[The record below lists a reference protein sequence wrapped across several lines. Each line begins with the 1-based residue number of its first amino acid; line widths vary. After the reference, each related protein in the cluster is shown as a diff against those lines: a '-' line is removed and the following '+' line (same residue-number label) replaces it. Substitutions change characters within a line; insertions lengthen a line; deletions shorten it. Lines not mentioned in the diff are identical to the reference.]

1 MHTIV
6 ELADFV
12 RIWPRYWSEDEYNEF
27 IDYIAANPLAGTV
40 IPHSG
45 GVRKVRWKCQNSGK
59 SGGVRV
65 IYFTRNAE
73 GMLIL
78 ITIYAKSKTA
88 DLSPTQL
95 KDLRHDYEKI
105 STAKR
110 RRVGRV

>member
-1 MHTIV
+1 M
-6 ELADFV
+6 

-27 IDYIAANPLAGTV
+27 IDYIAVHPLAGTV
-40 IPHSG
+40 IPNSG
-45 GVRKVRWKCQNSGK
+45 GVRKVRWKRQNSGK

-65 IYFTRNAE
+65 IYFTLNTE
-73 GMLIL
+73 GKVIL

-88 DLSPTQL
+88 NLNPIHL

-110 RRVGRV
+110 